1 MKKNS
6 YQYRLNRFIIGN
18 DTLNR
23 IGNGKEY
30 YLKVLKTYQVFI
42 LIKKWFAKIPIP
54 LSFITAAFKQY
65 K

>member
-6 YQYRLNRFIIGN
+6 YQYCLNRFIIGN

-30 YLKVLKTYQVFI
+30 YLMVLKTYQVFKDCKSV
-42 LIKKWFAKIPIP
+42 L
-54 LSFITAAFKQY
+54 
-65 K
+65 